1 MKDLTQITQLKD
13 AWRNFARRLT
23 PSVLEIPM
31 LFDEAQEA
39 AETLCDR
46 LLVHLGP
53 RYAIKL
59 LPWKLTVTQFPTLT
73 EIVAREAMRAP
84 FLLVTI
90 NGANALTTEVEAL
103 IRRCAAA
110 MRRGG
115 AALVV
120 QLYGITKDEQELS
133 PTYLCLKQIA
143 DDAQIP
149 IFSTV
154 VELNQSSRGAGRA
167 SPRRNGS
174 PFVAIPPQTLPIA
187 S

>member
-1 MKDLTQITQLKD
+1 
-13 AWRNFARRLT
+13 
-23 PSVLEIPM
+23 M

-84 FLLVTI
+84 FMLVTI
-90 NGANALTTEVEAL
+90 NGANAMAPEVEAL
-103 IRRCAAA
+103 LRRCAEA

-115 AALVV
+115 TALVV
-120 QLYGITKDEQELS
+120 QLYGISKGEKELS
-133 PTYLCLKQIA
+133 PAYRCLKQIA
-143 DDAQIP
+143 DDAKIP

-154 VELNQSSRGAGRA
+154 VELNQSSRGAGRP
-167 SPRRNGS
+167 SPRRSGS
-174 PFVAIPPQTLPIA
+174 PFVATRLKPHLNLY